1 MDLAEEYSARLN
13 FVEAKY
19 ASAIERYGVEH
30 IDFTK
35 PVSEVSN
42 SGNLVNGK
50 RLVQWREPGKAT
62 ASPFFTYEDVNP
74 GTLGIPKTY
83 TEKFYVDL
91 PGEYNFLKTTAN
103 DVKAFSKA
111 DAGVNGMY
119 NGGGTQLYSEEA
131 AKKATF
137 TPAN

>member
-1 MDLAEEYSARLN
+1 MFLAEKISARLN

-19 ASAIERYGVEH
+19 ASAIERYGIDH
-30 IDFTK
+30 IDYTK
-35 PVSEVSN
+35 SVSEAVN
-42 SGNLVNGK
+42 NRNLVNGK
-50 RLVQWREPGKAT
+50 RLVHWREPGKTT
-62 ASPFFTYEDVNP
+62 ASPFFTYEDVDP

-91 PGEYNFLKTTAN
+91 PDEYNFLKTTAN

-111 DAGVNGMY
+111 DPGVNGMY
-119 NGGGTQLYSEEA
+119 NGGGTQLYSEKA